1 MEKNGFF
8 DKKKIVNHIFFST
21 SPVAALGIWGKEIIT
36 LSLHPF

>member
-1 MEKNGFF
+1 MEKMDFLT
-8 DKKKIVNHIFFST
+8 KRKLVTIFFSM